1 MSLTRVQDVSVHD
14 IHKRKKPRKH
24 YVYVIHVQWQ
34 DGPIIPVYRS
44 YDTLLELQE
53 QLLQNGKEE
62 DISTITLKGKRLSDW
77 FTIKKRAK
85 AIRRLPVVE
94 EFLKGVVHL
103 PLHISGSDAVITF
116 FLPLP
121 EDLIEIDHEEKEMHQ
136 SIDDLKRGSQ
146 KPKHRYIHHI
156 SEPMLVEQYVVICDY
171 VKQDESD
178 ISLKSGNVVD
188 VIEKYEHGWWFV
200 DLDGEVGWAP
210 ASYLEPR
217 DGSEDDQVLEV
228 FKEGE
233 EETYITMAGYEP
245 QLEDEVNFDMGKIV
259 KVIQKNLDGWWLIKF
274 DDQEGWAPS
283 MFMREIATSRY
294 KEREKGK
301 HNARA
306 LLRDHTRKYITSGRR
321 KTWKPPQRKRS
332 VRTNPGHGTNQTGST
347 GSAATPTYV
356 NLKFHEATKSEV
368 PGKGRTRGKLDPNEV
383 RASARLQ
390 PIDDMKNNTEDTYE
404 NSIELSKPRPLSLV
418 TEEAPETVS
427 RGTSP
432 IPSPLLVHQD
442 SNTSSTSASDDV
454 FHPIPS
460 SEFPFTGTSDNA
472 PFMADNK
479 EPEPESNPAHEINDS
494 ENEAVKDN
502 QDTSDEDEGDEY
514 TENMPELVNNRRFYA
529 MGSYKKQDEEE
540 VNLRENAEVEVLE
553 EDSGGWWLVRTSSHS
568 VGWAPSNFLEK
579 VQSLSR
585 VEDNSDEDELPVEN
599 DYHDNLPTRPPK
611 SPRVQK
617 MARDMCIEKNFWN
630 YIRKG
635 KDMETCPID
644 PQEIMSESS
653 SEVDTGNYQP
663 AVEAKGNESEVMVFT
678 FEDYECDPDSGVCFR
693 KGRKKDAMKYF
704 SSNKIV
710 AHDNN
715 MNILEENN
723 NVMERSE
730 SVPSLAEPEDFDD
743 HDYEFIGL

>member
-1 MSLTRVQDVSVHD
+1 
-14 IHKRKKPRKH
+14 
-24 YVYVIHVQWQ
+24 
-34 DGPIIPVYRS
+34 
-44 YDTLLELQE
+44 
-53 QLLQNGKEE
+53 
-62 DISTITLKGKRLSDW
+62 
-77 FTIKKRAK
+77 
-85 AIRRLPVVE
+85 
-94 EFLKGVVHL
+94 
-103 PLHISGSDAVITF
+103 
-116 FLPLP
+116 
-121 EDLIEIDHEEKEMHQ
+121 
-136 SIDDLKRGSQ
+136 
-146 KPKHRYIHHI
+146 
-156 SEPMLVEQYVVICDY
+156 
-171 VKQDESD
+171 
-178 ISLKSGNVVD
+178 
-188 VIEKYEHGWWFV
+188 
-200 DLDGEVGWAP
+200 
-210 ASYLEPR
+210 
-217 DGSEDDQVLEV
+217 
-228 FKEGE
+228 
-233 EETYITMAGYEP
+233 
-245 QLEDEVNFDMGKIV
+245 
-259 KVIQKNLDGWWLIKF
+259 
-274 DDQEGWAPS
+274 
-283 MFMREIATSRY
+283 
-294 KEREKGK
+294 
-301 HNARA
+301 
-306 LLRDHTRKYITSGRR
+306 
-321 KTWKPPQRKRS
+321 
-332 VRTNPGHGTNQTGST
+332 
-347 GSAATPTYV
+347 
-356 NLKFHEATKSEV
+356 
-368 PGKGRTRGKLDPNEV
+368 
-383 RASARLQ
+383 
-390 PIDDMKNNTEDTYE
+390 MKNNTEDTYE

-432 IPSPLLVHQD
+432 IPRQLLVHQD

-472 PFMADNK
+472 SFMEDNK

-635 KDMETCPID
+635 KDMETCPIN

-663 AVEAKGNESEVMVFT
+663 AVEAEGNESEVMVFT
-678 FEDYECDPDSGVCFR
+678 FDDYECDPDSGVCFR

-743 HDYEFIGL
+743 HDYEFIEL